1 MAQAP
6 RDVPE
11 VDPDTRGQE
20 NLISTST
27 DESIGITWC
36 LVWLL
41 INITCETG
49 ATGVSETRAVAVVV
63 SWGFCW
69 DGGGGW
75 CHLNPSMACNKQKY
89 NVNHEFQYTIR

>member
-1 MAQAP
+1 MVQPP
-6 RDVPE
+6 RDISE
-11 VDPDTRGQE
+11 VYPDTQGYE
-20 NLISTST
+20 NPISTST

-75 CHLNPSMACNKQKY
+75 CHLNPSMACNKINFLSNSQSIY
-89 NVNHEFQYTIR
+89 